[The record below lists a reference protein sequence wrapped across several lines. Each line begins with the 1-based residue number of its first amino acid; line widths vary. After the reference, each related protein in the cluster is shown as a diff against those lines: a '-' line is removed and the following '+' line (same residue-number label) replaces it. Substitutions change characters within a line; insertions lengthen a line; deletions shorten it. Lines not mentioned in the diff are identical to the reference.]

1 VVVLAFKFQ
10 GGEKMVQKKVFML
23 WVAGVFL
30 CCVGGVVNAADE
42 KLPGNAQLAQTKT
55 TESGTN
61 LAQTE
66 ETQSGEGAYA
76 SRTIE
81 PELPEIKKEVEEKPI
96 FELHGGLVGFFQF
109 GTAGTIEG
117 ENLGDPAYP
126 GIAADLEMTYRPPL
140 PMFQNGRFFVRAHD
154 GAGKGADKELGDK
167 LFANLK
173 TIADDSDLL
182 DPDFDEVFWLP
193 EVYYAHEFFDG
204 KLTVIAGKTEPLVFI
219 DNNAFANDPNS
230 QFVGKP
236 FVNNPVLDSED
247 QYAPIMAASFSPI
260 ESLSI
265 TALGVSSSYPNAP
278 DERLQKSVYDSIFD
292 QPLVAAQLAY
302 SPKFGELQGNYR
314 AYYWN
319 ATYDHVNSAGDTSSE
334 GWGVGFSLD
343 QQVTDWLG
351 LFARL
356 GYSDQNAYDVD
367 WFWSAGANL
376 KGIIPSRDKDDLGVG
391 VAGLLGTVGPDNDGT
406 ELHTEAYYRIT
417 LSENFALT
425 PDLQY
430 VAYPQ
435 GNSHN
440 DGVFVAMLRF
450 EAAF

>member
-1 VVVLAFKFQ
+1 
-10 GGEKMVQKKVFML
+10 MVQKKLFVL
-23 WVAGVFL
+23 CVTGVFL
-30 CCVGGVVNAADE
+30 CCVGGVVKAADE
-42 KLPGNAQLAQTKT
+42 QLQGNSQLAQAKT
-55 TESGTN
+55 ADSATN

-66 ETQSGEGAYA
+66 ETPSGEGPYE
-76 SRTIE
+76 SRKIE
-81 PELPEIKKEVEEKPI
+81 PELPEIKKEVEEKRT

-109 GTAGTIEG
+109 GAAGTIEG

-126 GIAADLEMTYRPPL
+126 GIAADLQMTYRPPL
-140 PMFQNGRFFVRAHD
+140 PVFTNGRFFVRVHA
-154 GAGKGADKELGDK
+154 GAGKGADQELGDK
-167 LFANLK
+167 LFANLN
-173 TIADDSDLL
+173 TIADDSDVLQTGV
-182 DPDFDEVFWLP
+182 DDVFWLP
-193 EVYYAHEFFDG
+193 EAYYVHEFFDG
-204 KLTVIAGKTEPLVFI
+204 KLTVAAGKTEPVIFI
-219 DNNAFANDPNS
+219 DNNDFANNPNS

-236 FVNNPVLDSED
+236 FVNNPMLDSED

-265 TALGVSSSYPNAP
+265 TALGVSSSYPNL
-278 DERLQKSVYDSIFD
+278 DEKLQKSVYTQIFD
-292 QPLVAAQLAY
+292 QPLVAAQLTY

-314 AYYWN
+314 VYYWN
-319 ATYDHVNSAGDTSSE
+319 ATYDHANSAGDTSDD
-334 GWGVGFSLD
+334 GWGVGLSLD
-343 QQVTDWLG
+343 QQVTDGLG

-376 KGIIPSRDKDDLGVG
+376 KGIIPSRDKDELGLG
-391 VAGLLGTVGPDNDGT
+391 VAGLKGTAGPNNDGT
-406 ELHTEAYYRIT
+406 ELHSEAYYRIY
-417 LSENFALT
+417 LSEYFAFT